1 VVWAQPAFVYRHR
14 RRCNAPQ
21 SVQKQPSAARAP
33 TCRASNAWI
42 LGPVDKDVVRRKRNL
57 GKGTRDLTARPVCL
71 QSAKTSTNDSTPTL
85 CGWTAEVEVGRAG
98 GCGVGTWCHVL
109 GQPSKVLLLPGGM
122 ATGPSIQSIR
132 RTVGCG
138 GYRYGISR
146 YILVLFSIIAQLIS
160 RSLRDTI
167 SNTV

>member
-1 VVWAQPAFVYRHR
+1 MVWAQPAFVYRHR

-21 SVQKQPSAARAP
+21 NVQKQPSAARAP

-109 GQPSKVLLLPGGM
+109 GQVRSYYCLAAWRQDQASNRSVARLDAGVTGM
-122 ATGPSIQSIR
+122 
-132 RTVGCG
+132 
-138 GYRYGISR
+138 GYQDIFWCCSA
-146 YILVLFSIIAQLIS
+146 S
-160 RSLRDTI
+160 
-167 SNTV
+167 